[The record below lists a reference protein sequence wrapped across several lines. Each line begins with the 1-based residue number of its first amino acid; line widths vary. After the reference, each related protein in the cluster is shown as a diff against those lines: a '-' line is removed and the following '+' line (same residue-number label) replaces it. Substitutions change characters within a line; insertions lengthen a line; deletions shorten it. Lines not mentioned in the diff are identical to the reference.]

1 MPANNQLQN
10 LFQDKEGRVVL
21 FQKPN
26 VPIIV
31 WAMSMV
37 IARLTHG
44 EVRDRFELLA
54 FIALATWAVMEILW
68 GTTPFR
74 RLLGAVVLAV
84 IVIGKIN

>member
-1 MPANNQLQN
+1 MPTNNQLQK
-10 LFQDKEGRVVL
+10 FFKDKDGRVVI

-68 GTTPFR
+68 GTTLFR

-84 IVIGKIN
+84 ILIGKIN

>member
-1 MPANNQLQN
+1 MPANNQLQK
-10 LFQDKEGRVVL
+10 FFKDKDGRVVI

-31 WAMSMV
+31 WAMSTV

-44 EVRDRFELLA
+44 EMRDRFELLA
-54 FIALATWAVMEILW
+54 FIALATWAVMEIIW
-68 GTTPFR
+68 GTTLFR

-84 IVIGKIN
+84 MLLVR